1 MVSLPE
7 LNFQLREWKAQDF
20 QVTKRAT
27 AKIRDI
33 GSGAGTG
40 SNRFILARDR
50 LHEAA
55 LAGGLNHLITQV
67 RESIDARALSDL
79 LCTEADF
86 AESVVVTRELLDQ
99 MASVRSPMSRLALTQ
114 LIRAFFVHFDQISQG
129 EDLEDWCQFLKLQLK
144 RYRLAGGE
152 SELQTYAKN
161 ADLLFQ
167 RNAPRQ
173 VVQRAMDTEIDF
185 DTLIHRY
192 GLTGFSDGRYLTLC
206 RYQYYL
212 QTLNDIDVGEAH
224 PVLKEVCNENVIN
237 APFSD
242 GKLLGH
248 AVLETLID
256 RTGPASI
263 SKSWQSTILSIAGD
277 PRVPKTHPSYQ
288 KWWTMLGEKR
298 IALMRG
304 WLSRLDLKVFLKIL
318 EQSAKDGSNADME
331 RMFVSRKKFM
341 EGLLNQGHVVES
353 RLFLSDEA
361 VRYLNRHYRKDELP
375 SFARVSSTKTSM
387 IYLNIVNK
395 VHMIEGSHS
404 FRLKLM
410 DKLPSTANVT
420 DYGVNRFRD
429 GDFRTSIALRYYREF
444 GSRDGLL
451 ELTHDVHLNWQHRA
465 INYLRGKRIEV
476 ETGKMIARDRLREYK
491 QKYGSY

>member
-1 MVSLPE
+1 MISLPE
-7 LNFQLREWKAQDF
+7 LNFQLREWKPQDF

-40 SNRFILARDR
+40 SNRFIMARNR
-50 LHEAA
+50 LHKAA
-55 LAGGLNHLITQV
+55 LAGGLAHLITQM
-67 RESIDARALSDL
+67 RESVDARALSDL
-79 LCTEADF
+79 LCTEVDF
-86 AESVVVTRELLDQ
+86 VESIVVTRELLDQ

-114 LIRAFFVHFDQISQG
+114 LIRAFFVHFDQIATD
-129 EDLEDWCQFLKLQLK
+129 EDLDDWCQFLKLQL
-144 RYRLAGGE
+144 RQYRLAGGE
-152 SELQTYAKN
+152 SELRNYARN

-167 RNAPRQ
+167 KHAPQ
-173 VVQRAMDTEIDF
+173 KVVQSALDAEIDF
-185 DTLIHRY
+185 DTLIQRY

-212 QTLNDIDVGEAH
+212 QTLKDIDVGEAH
-224 PVLKEVCNENVIN
+224 SVLKEVCNEDVVN
-237 APFSD
+237 APFSK

-256 RTGPASI
+256 RTAGASI
-263 SKSWQSTILSIAGD
+263 SKAWQSTILNIAGD

-288 KWWTMLGEKR
+288 KWWTILGEKR

-318 EQSAKDGSNADME
+318 EQSARDGSNTDME

-361 VRYLNRHYRKDELP
+361 VRYLNRNYRKSELP
-375 SFARVSSTKTSM
+375 SFARVASTKTSM
-387 IYLNIVNK
+387 IYLNIANK

-429 GDFRTSIALRYYREF
+429 GDFRTSIASRYYREF
-444 GSRDGLL
+444 GGGDGLL
-451 ELTHDVHLNWQHRA
+451 ELTHDIHLNWQYKA
-465 INYLRGKRIEV
+465 IKYLKAKRIEV

-491 QKYGSY
+491 RKYGSY

>member
-1 MVSLPE
+1 MLSLPE

-20 QVTKRAT
+20 QVTERAT
-27 AKIRDI
+27 MKVKEI
-33 GSGAGTG
+33 GSGAGRG
-40 SNRFILARDR
+40 STRFVLARER
-50 LHEAA
+50 LHKAA
-55 LAGGLNHLITQV
+55 LAGGLAHLIAQIS
-67 RESIDARALSDL
+67 ESIDARALSDL
-79 LCTEADF
+79 LCTEAYF
-86 AESVVVTRELLDQ
+86 AENILVTRELLDQ

-114 LIRAFFVHFDQISQG
+114 LIRAFFVHFDQLS
-129 EDLEDWCQFLKLQLK
+129 EDENLDDWCQFLKLQL
-144 RYRLAGGE
+144 RQYRSAGGK

-167 RNAPRQ
+167 KHAPRQ
-173 VVQRAMDTEIDF
+173 VVQRAMDAEVDF
-185 DTLIHRY
+185 DTFVQRN

-212 QTLNDIDVGEAH
+212 QMLNDIGVGEAH
-224 PVLKEVCNENVIN
+224 PVLKEVCNEDVVN

-242 GKLLGH
+242 AKLLGH

-256 RTGPASI
+256 RTGSGSI
-263 SKSWQSTILSIAGD
+263 SKSWQSTILNIAGD
-277 PRVPKTHPSYQ
+277 PRVPKTHSSYQ
-288 KWWTMLGEKR
+288 KWWAMLGETR
-298 IALMRG
+298 IAQMRG

-361 VRYLNRHYRKDELP
+361 VRYLNRHYRNDELP
-375 SFARVSSTKTSM
+375 SFARVTSAKTSV
-387 IYLNIVNK
+387 IYLNIANK

-410 DKLPSTANVT
+410 DKLPSKANVT
-420 DYGVNRFRD
+420 DYGVSKFRD
-429 GDFRTSIALRYYREF
+429 SDFRTSMVPRYYREF
-444 GSRDGLL
+444 GDGDGLL
-451 ELTHDVHLNWQHRA
+451 ELTHDVHLNWQHGA
-465 INYLRGKRIEV
+465 IKYLREKRIEV
-476 ETGKMIARDRLREYK
+476 ETGNMLARERLREYK
-491 QKYGSY
+491 DKYGVY